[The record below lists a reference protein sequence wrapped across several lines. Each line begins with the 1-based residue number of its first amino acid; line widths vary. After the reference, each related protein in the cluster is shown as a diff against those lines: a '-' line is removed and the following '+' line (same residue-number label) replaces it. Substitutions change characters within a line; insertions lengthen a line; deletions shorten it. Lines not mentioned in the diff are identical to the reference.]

1 MANADFRKD
10 VTMPVRPRS
19 VYTAHSYNQEES
31 NLSAFQDYS
40 KFLEGGLGQAEL
52 VGATG
57 WQPPWRAPLQRKAPF
72 YPGDDIYHADTW
84 RELEVTE
91 VGGAGYN
98 ASVTPHGTV
107 CLRLR
112 DRVKVD
118 MTIDGAVRVTNAKN
132 NIILA
137 LSRSGAAA
145 ALIHPNGRVYHYGS
159 RVEIQAR
166 HQQGNNK

>member
-1 MANADFRKD
+1 MGRANEVPTPLLCMFR
-10 VTMPVRPRS
+10 
-19 VYTAHSYNQEES
+19 
-31 NLSAFQDYS
+31 
-40 KFLEGGLGQAEL
+40 
-52 VGATG
+52 
-57 WQPPWRAPLQRKAPF
+57 
-72 YPGDDIYHADTW
+72 
-84 RELEVTE
+84 
-91 VGGAGYN
+91 
-98 ASVTPHGTV
+98 
-107 CLRLR
+107 
-112 DRVKVD
+112 VD

>member
-1 MANADFRKD
+1 MHISNAYEF
-10 VTMPVRPRS
+10 VT
-19 VYTAHSYNQEES
+19 
-31 NLSAFQDYS
+31 
-40 KFLEGGLGQAEL
+40 
-52 VGATG
+52 
-57 WQPPWRAPLQRKAPF
+57 
-72 YPGDDIYHADTW
+72 
-84 RELEVTE
+84 
-91 VGGAGYN
+91 
-98 ASVTPHGTV
+98 SVTITKHKVITFN
-107 CLRLR
+107 R
-112 DRVKVD
+112 VD